1 MWLRTKVVAW
11 SVVES
16 FRVLNSNL
24 RLRWWADTSGLR
36 LLTFLAIRNGVPAK
50 ISTSRYTT
58 TRASNVRLL
67 LARDKFIWASPK
79 TVNGVTPSACK
90 ACWEDLSMMIW
101 RERATDALIMLVS
114 APVSSLIVNGHCL

>member
-1 MWLRTKVVAW
+1 MWLRTEVVAW
-11 SVVES
+11 SVVDS

-24 RLRWWADTSGLR
+24 RLRWQTDTSGIR

-50 ISTSRYTT
+50 ISTSSTT

-90 ACWEDLSMMIW
+90 ACWENLSMVIS
-101 RERATDALIMLVS
+101 RERATDSLIMLVS
-114 APVSSLIVNGHCL
+114 APVSSVIVNGRCL